1 MTIQID
7 LSTQFDL
14 PSHLKLSLD
23 QGQILLA
30 DERMIMLHIGAMGSL
45 RKELID
51 TLGIERARGLLTRM
65 GYASGVR
72 DAKLSR
78 KLMPDA
84 SDEELMRMGPKL
96 HMLEGIVKVSPMK
109 IDIDIARGKYFG
121 DLIWE
126 NAYEAEVH
134 IEQFGVHTEAV
145 CWTQIGYAT
154 GYTSEIVGRFI
165 LYREPE
171 CCGKGDRHCR
181 NVGKPVDE
189 WEGDVEEEL
198 KYFNPEPIADQLLK
212 LQEEVA
218 HLRYSLD
225 EETVLGDMVGNAP
238 PFLQACEMLKKAGES
253 NVTALLLGETGVG
266 KEMFARALHSIS
278 ARADKHFV
286 AINCA
291 AIPEALIESEL
302 FGVERGAYTGAQHSR
317 PGRFERAH
325 GGTLFLDEVGEL
337 SPAAQAKLLRVLQ
350 EGEFERIGDSRTR
363 KVNVRLVAATNVD
376 LQQAVDEGRFRAD
389 LYYRLNIFPILIPAL
404 RERQEDIPALA
415 NRFLEKYT
423 ALHGKRITG
432 ISAGALNALMNYDW
446 PGNIRELENIIE
458 RGVIIA
464 ANDSRIDIQ
473 NLFPCVNVEQTQASA
488 ESPPSCA
495 MEMPKS
501 PGIDQLVDHLLD
513 GAVPLDDL
521 EERLLATAVS
531 RAKGNLSRAARMLGI
546 TRPQISYRMKK
557 RAKQLQQEEGGLP
570 RKISYHLP

>member
-1 MTIQID
+1 MTIHID
-7 LSTQFDL
+7 LSREFHL
-14 PSHLKLSLD
+14 PSEMALSLEEGRIQLSD
-23 QGQILLA
+23 Q
-30 DERMIMLHIGAMGSL
+30 RMIMLHVDAMGSL

-84 SDEELMRMGPKL
+84 SDEELMLMGPRL
-96 HMLEGIVKVSPMK
+96 HMVVGIVKVSPIK
-109 IDIDIARGKYFG
+109 IDIDIAHGKYYG

-126 NAYEAEVH
+126 HSYEADVH
-134 IEQFGVHTEAV
+134 LEQFGVHTEAV
-145 CWTQIGYAT
+145 CWTQIGYAS

-171 CCGKGDRHCR
+171 CCGMGDRHCR
-181 NVGKPVDE
+181 NVGKPIEE
-189 WEGDVEEEL
+189 WDGDVEEDL
-198 KYFNPEPIADQLLK
+198 KYFNPDHIADQLLK

-225 EETVLGDMVGNAP
+225 EETAPGDMVGSTPA
-238 PFLQACEMLKKAGES
+238 FLRTCEFLKKAGES
-253 NVTALLLGETGVG
+253 NVTVLLLGETGVG
-266 KEMFARALHSIS
+266 KEMFARSLHAIS
-278 ARADKHFV
+278 ARGDKNFV

-291 AIPEALIESEL
+291 AIPESLIESEL
-302 FGVERGAYTGAQHSR
+302 FGVEKGAYTGAQHSR

-363 KVNVRLVAATNVD
+363 KVNVRLIAATNVD
-376 LQQAVDEGRFRAD
+376 LQQAVDAGRFRAD
-389 LYYRLNIFPILIPAL
+389 LYYRLNVFPLLIPSL
-404 RERQEDIPALA
+404 RERRDDIPALV

-423 ALHGKRITG
+423 ALHGKRIDGVTDR
-432 ISAGALNALMNYDW
+432 ALRALMSYDW

-464 ANDSRIDIQ
+464 ANDTRIDVTS
-473 NLFPCVNVEQTQASA
+473 LFPSLDIEQPPASQPLPGQTA
-488 ESPPSCA
+488 ESA
-495 MEMPKS
+495 VTQQS
-501 PGIDQLVDHLLD
+501 PLGLDRMVDLLLD
-513 GAVPLDDL
+513 QNVALATL
-521 EERLLATAVS
+521 ENRLLDRAVS
-531 RAKGNLSRAARMLGI
+531 RTRGNLASAGRLLGL
-546 TRPQISYRMKK
+546 TRPQMAYRMKK
-557 RAKQLQQEEGGLP
+557 HSAR
-570 RKISYHLP
+570 

>member
-7 LSTQFDL
+7 LSSQFNL
-14 PSHLKLSLD
+14 PSELNLSLEE
-23 QGQILLA
+23 GRIYLS

-45 RKELID
+45 RKELIE

-72 DAKLSR
+72 DAKLAR
-78 KLMPDA
+78 KLMPNA
-84 SDEELMRMGPKL
+84 SDEELMLMGPKL
-96 HMLEGIVKVSPMK
+96 HMVEGIVKVSPIK
-109 IDIDIARGKYFG
+109 IDVDIANGRYFG

-126 NAYEAEVH
+126 HSYEADVH
-134 IEQFGVHTEAV
+134 IDQFGVHTESV

-165 LYREPE
+165 LYKEPE
-171 CCGKGDRHCR
+171 CCGMGDRHCR
-181 NVGKPVDE
+181 NVGKPVED
-189 WEGDVEEEL
+189 WEGDVEEDL
-198 KYFNPEPIADQLLK
+198 KYFNPDHIADQLLK

-225 EETVLGDMVGNAP
+225 EETAPGDMVGSAP
-238 PFLQACEMLKKAGES
+238 PFLKTCEMLKKAGES
-253 NVTALLLGETGVG
+253 NVTVLLLGETGVG

-278 ARADKHFV
+278 SRAERNFI

-291 AIPEALIESEL
+291 AIPESLIESEL
-302 FGVERGAYTGAQHSR
+302 FGVEKGAYTGAQHSR

-376 LQQAVDEGRFRAD
+376 LQQAVDAGKFRAD

-404 RERQEDIPALA
+404 RERDGDIPALV

-423 ALHGKRITG
+423 ALHGKRTPGITERAL
-432 ISAGALNALMNYDW
+432 SALRNYNW

-458 RGVIIA
+458 RGVIIT
-464 ANDSRIDIQ
+464 ANDTHIDLP
-473 NLFPCVNVEQTQASA
+473 NLFPELSVEAPVTTQTQTSTLAETPTPQTNDHSLDRMLDQILDQKIPLGTVENRLLDRAVERARGNLASA
-488 ESPPSCA
+488 
-495 MEMPKS
+495 
-501 PGIDQLVDHLLD
+501 G
-513 GAVPLDDL
+513 
-521 EERLLATAVS
+521 
-531 RAKGNLSRAARMLGI
+531 RMLGLS
-546 TRPQISYRMKK
+546 RPQMAYRLKK
-557 RAKQLQQEEGGLP
+557 YSTP
-570 RKISYHLP
+570 

>member
-7 LSTQFDL
+7 LTSAFKL
-14 PSHLKLSLD
+14 PAELKLSLEK
-23 QGQILLA
+23 GRILLS
-30 DERMIMLHIGAMGSL
+30 DQRMIMLHIGAMGSL
-45 RKELID
+45 RKELIE

-72 DAKLSR
+72 DAKLTR

-96 HMLEGIVKVSPMK
+96 HMLEGIVKVSPIK
-109 IDIDIARGKYFG
+109 IDIDIAHGKYFG

-126 NAYEAEVH
+126 HSYEADVH
-134 IEQFGVHTEAV
+134 IEQFGVHTESV

-171 CCGKGDRHCR
+171 CCGMGDRHCR
-181 NVGKPVDE
+181 NVGKPIED
-189 WEGDVEEEL
+189 WDDDVERDL
-198 KYFNPEPIADQLLK
+198 KYFNPDHIADQLLK

-225 EETVLGDMVGNAP
+225 EERAPGDMVGNTP
-238 PFLQACEMLKKAGES
+238 SFLQTCEMLKKAGES
-253 NVTALLLGETGVG
+253 NVTVLLLGETGVG
-266 KEMFARALHSIS
+266 KEMFARALHGIS
-278 ARADKHFV
+278 SRADRHFI
-286 AINCA
+286 AINCS

-302 FGVERGAYTGAQHSR
+302 FGVEKGAYTGAQHSR

-376 LQQAVDEGRFRAD
+376 LQQAVDAGRFRAD
-389 LYYRLNIFPILIPAL
+389 LYYRLNIFPIRIPAL
-404 RERQEDIPALA
+404 RERLEDIPALV

-423 ALHGKRITG
+423 ARHGKRITG
-432 ISAGALNALMNYDW
+432 ISERALDALQNYDW
-446 PGNIRELENIIE
+446 PGNIRELENMIE

-464 ANDSRIDIQ
+464 ANDTRIDIPH
-473 NLFPCVNVEQTQASA
+473 LFPHVNIEQPPAASA
-488 ESPPSCA
+488 TKAVAEDVAVVLQTHASL
-495 MEMPKS
+495 
-501 PGIDQLVDHLLD
+501 DRVLDHLLD
-513 GAVPLDDL
+513 QNVSIATIENGLLDKAV
-521 EERLLATAVS
+521 ERA
-531 RAKGNLSRAARMLGI
+531 RGNLSFAGRMLGL
-546 TRPQISYRMKK
+546 TRPQIAYRLKK
-557 RAKQLQQEEGGLP
+557 YANR
-570 RKISYHLP
+570 

>member
-7 LSTQFDL
+7 LSSQFNL
-14 PSHLKLSLD
+14 PSELNLSLEE
-23 QGQILLA
+23 GRIYLS

-45 RKELID
+45 RKELIE

-72 DAKLSR
+72 DAKLAR
-78 KLMPDA
+78 KLMPNA
-84 SDEELMRMGPKL
+84 SDEELMLMGPKL
-96 HMLEGIVKVSPMK
+96 HMVEGIVKVSPIK
-109 IDIDIARGKYFG
+109 IDVDIANGRYFG

-126 NAYEAEVH
+126 HSYEADVH
-134 IEQFGVHTEAV
+134 IDQFGVHTESV

-165 LYREPE
+165 LYKEPE
-171 CCGKGDRHCR
+171 CCGMGDRHCR
-181 NVGKPVDE
+181 NVGKPVED
-189 WEGDVEEEL
+189 WEGDVEEDL
-198 KYFNPEPIADQLLK
+198 KYFNPDHIADQLLK

-225 EETVLGDMVGNAP
+225 EETAPGDMVGSAP
-238 PFLQACEMLKKAGES
+238 PFLKTCEMLKKAGES
-253 NVTALLLGETGVG
+253 NVTVLLLGETGVG

-278 ARADKHFV
+278 SRAERNFI

-291 AIPEALIESEL
+291 AIPESLIESEL
-302 FGVERGAYTGAQHSR
+302 FGVEKGAYTGAQHSR

-376 LQQAVDEGRFRAD
+376 LQQAVDAGKFRAD

-404 RERQEDIPALA
+404 RERDGDIPALV

-423 ALHGKRITG
+423 ALHGKRTPGITERAL
-432 ISAGALNALMNYDW
+432 SALRNYNW

-458 RGVIIA
+458 RGVIIT
-464 ANDSRIDIQ
+464 ANDTHIDLP
-473 NLFPCVNVEQTQASA
+473 NLFPELSVEAPATAQTQTSTLAETPTPQTNDHSLDRMLDQILDQKIPLGTVENRLLDRAVERARGNLASA
-488 ESPPSCA
+488 
-495 MEMPKS
+495 
-501 PGIDQLVDHLLD
+501 G
-513 GAVPLDDL
+513 
-521 EERLLATAVS
+521 
-531 RAKGNLSRAARMLGI
+531 RMLGL
-546 TRPQISYRMKK
+546 TRPQMAYRLKK
-557 RAKQLQQEEGGLP
+557 YSAP
-570 RKISYHLP
+570 

>member
-7 LSTQFDL
+7 LSSQFNL
-14 PSHLKLSLD
+14 PSELNLSLEE
-23 QGQILLA
+23 GRIYLS

-45 RKELID
+45 RKELIE

-72 DAKLSR
+72 DAKLAR
-78 KLMPDA
+78 KLMPNA
-84 SDEELMRMGPKL
+84 SDEELMLMGPKL
-96 HMLEGIVKVSPMK
+96 HMVEGIVKVSPIK
-109 IDIDIARGKYFG
+109 IDVDIANGRYFG

-126 NAYEAEVH
+126 HSYEADVH
-134 IEQFGVHTEAV
+134 IDQFGVHTESV

-165 LYREPE
+165 LYKEPE
-171 CCGKGDRHCR
+171 CCGMGDRHCR
-181 NVGKPVDE
+181 NVGKPVED
-189 WEGDVEEEL
+189 WEGDVEEDL
-198 KYFNPEPIADQLLK
+198 KYFNPDHIADQLLK

-225 EETVLGDMVGNAP
+225 EETAPGDMVGSAP
-238 PFLQACEMLKKAGES
+238 PFLKTCEMLKKAGES
-253 NVTALLLGETGVG
+253 NVTVLLLGETGVG

-278 ARADKHFV
+278 SRAERNFI

-291 AIPEALIESEL
+291 AIPESLIESEL
-302 FGVERGAYTGAQHSR
+302 FGVEKGAYTGAQHSR

-376 LQQAVDEGRFRAD
+376 LQQAVDAGKFRAD

-404 RERQEDIPALA
+404 RERDGDIPALV

-423 ALHGKRITG
+423 ALHGKRTPGITERAL
-432 ISAGALNALMNYDW
+432 SALRNYNW

-458 RGVIIA
+458 RGVIIT
-464 ANDSRIDIQ
+464 ANDTHIDLP
-473 NLFPCVNVEQTQASA
+473 NLFPELSVEAAVTAQTQPPTLA
-488 ESPPSCA
+488 ESPTPQTNDHSLDR
-495 MEMPKS
+495 ML
-501 PGIDQLVDHLLD
+501 DQILDQKIPLGTVENRLLD
-513 GAVPLDDL
+513 RAV
-521 EERLLATAVS
+521 ERA
-531 RAKGNLSRAARMLGI
+531 RGNLASAGRMLGLS
-546 TRPQISYRMKK
+546 RPQMAYRLKK
-557 RAKQLQQEEGGLP
+557 YSTP
-570 RKISYHLP
+570 

>member
-7 LSTQFDL
+7 LSAQFNL
-14 PSHLKLSLD
+14 PSELNLSLEE
-23 QGQILLA
+23 GRIYLS

-45 RKELID
+45 RKELIE

-72 DAKLSR
+72 DAKLAR
-78 KLMPDA
+78 KLMPNA
-84 SDEELMRMGPKL
+84 SDEELMLMGPKL
-96 HMLEGIVKVSPMK
+96 HMVEGIVKVSPIK
-109 IDIDIARGKYFG
+109 IDVDIANGRYFG

-126 NAYEAEVH
+126 HSYEADVH
-134 IEQFGVHTEAV
+134 IDQFGVHTESV

-165 LYREPE
+165 LYKEPE
-171 CCGKGDRHCR
+171 CCGMGDRHCR
-181 NVGKPVDE
+181 NVGKPVED
-189 WEGDVEEEL
+189 WEGDVEEDL
-198 KYFNPEPIADQLLK
+198 KYFNPDHIADQLLK

-225 EETVLGDMVGNAP
+225 EETAPGDMVGSAP
-238 PFLQACEMLKKAGES
+238 PFLKTCEMLKKAGES
-253 NVTALLLGETGVG
+253 NVTVLLLGETGVG

-278 ARADKHFV
+278 SRAERNFI

-291 AIPEALIESEL
+291 AIPESLIESEL
-302 FGVERGAYTGAQHSR
+302 FGVEKGAYTGAQHSR

-376 LQQAVDEGRFRAD
+376 LQQAVDAGKFRAD

-404 RERQEDIPALA
+404 REREGDIPALV

-423 ALHGKRITG
+423 ALHGKRTPGITERAL
-432 ISAGALNALMNYDW
+432 SALRNYNW

-458 RGVIIA
+458 RGVIIT
-464 ANDSRIDIQ
+464 ANDTHIDLP
-473 NLFPCVNVEQTQASA
+473 NLFPELSVEPTVTAQTQTPTLA
-488 ESPPSCA
+488 ESPTTQTNDHSLER
-495 MEMPKS
+495 ML
-501 PGIDQLVDHLLD
+501 DQILDQNIPLGTVENRLLD
-513 GAVPLDDL
+513 RAV
-521 EERLLATAVS
+521 ERA
-531 RAKGNLSRAARMLGI
+531 RGNLASAGRMLGL
-546 TRPQISYRMKK
+546 TRPQMAYRLKK
-557 RAKQLQQEEGGLP
+557 YSTP
-570 RKISYHLP
+570 

>member
-7 LSTQFDL
+7 LSSQFNL
-14 PSHLKLSLD
+14 PSELNLSLEE
-23 QGQILLA
+23 GRIYLS

-45 RKELID
+45 RKELIE

-72 DAKLSR
+72 DAKLAR
-78 KLMPDA
+78 KLMPNA
-84 SDEELMRMGPKL
+84 SDEELMLMGPKL
-96 HMLEGIVKVSPMK
+96 HMVEGIVKVSPIK
-109 IDIDIARGKYFG
+109 IDVDIANGRYFG

-126 NAYEAEVH
+126 HSYEADVH
-134 IEQFGVHTEAV
+134 IDQFGVHTESV

-165 LYREPE
+165 LYKEPE
-171 CCGKGDRHCR
+171 CCGMGDRHCR
-181 NVGKPVDE
+181 NVGKPVEE
-189 WEGDVEEEL
+189 WEGDVEEDL
-198 KYFNPEPIADQLLK
+198 KYFNPDHIADQLLK

-225 EETVLGDMVGNAP
+225 EETAPGDMVGSAP
-238 PFLQACEMLKKAGES
+238 PFLKTCEMLKKAGES
-253 NVTALLLGETGVG
+253 NVTVLLLGETGVG

-278 ARADKHFV
+278 SRAERNFI

-291 AIPEALIESEL
+291 AIPESLIESEL
-302 FGVERGAYTGAQHSR
+302 FGVEKGAYTGAQHSR

-376 LQQAVDEGRFRAD
+376 LQQAVDAGKFRAD

-404 RERQEDIPALA
+404 RERDGDIPALV

-423 ALHGKRITG
+423 ALHGKRTPGITERAL
-432 ISAGALNALMNYDW
+432 SALRNYNW

-458 RGVIIA
+458 RGVIIT
-464 ANDSRIDIQ
+464 ANDTLIDLP
-473 NLFPCVNVEQTQASA
+473 NLFPELSVETPVTAQTQTSTLTETPTPQANDHSLDRMLDQILDQKIPLGTVENRLLDRAVERARGNLASA
-488 ESPPSCA
+488 
-495 MEMPKS
+495 
-501 PGIDQLVDHLLD
+501 G
-513 GAVPLDDL
+513 
-521 EERLLATAVS
+521 
-531 RAKGNLSRAARMLGI
+531 RMLGL
-546 TRPQISYRMKK
+546 TRPQMAYRLKK
-557 RAKQLQQEEGGLP
+557 YSTP
-570 RKISYHLP
+570 

>member
-7 LSTQFDL
+7 LSSQFNL
-14 PSHLKLSLD
+14 PSELNLSLEE
-23 QGQILLA
+23 GRIYLS

-45 RKELID
+45 RKELIE

-72 DAKLSR
+72 DAKLAR
-78 KLMPDA
+78 KLMPNA
-84 SDEELMRMGPKL
+84 SDEELMLMGPKL
-96 HMLEGIVKVSPMK
+96 HMVEGIVKVSPIK
-109 IDIDIARGKYFG
+109 IDVDIANGRYFG

-126 NAYEAEVH
+126 HSYEADVH
-134 IEQFGVHTEAV
+134 IDQFGVHTESV

-165 LYREPE
+165 LYKEPE
-171 CCGKGDRHCR
+171 CCGMGDRHCR
-181 NVGKPVDE
+181 NVGKPVED
-189 WEGDVEEEL
+189 WEGDVEEDL
-198 KYFNPEPIADQLLK
+198 KYFNPDHIADQLLK

-225 EETVLGDMVGNAP
+225 EETAPGDMVGSAP
-238 PFLQACEMLKKAGES
+238 PFLKTCEMLKKAGES
-253 NVTALLLGETGVG
+253 NVTVLLLGETGVG

-278 ARADKHFV
+278 SRAERNFI

-291 AIPEALIESEL
+291 AIPESLIESEL
-302 FGVERGAYTGAQHSR
+302 FGVEKGAYTGAQHSR

-376 LQQAVDEGRFRAD
+376 LQQAVDAGKFRAD

-404 RERQEDIPALA
+404 RERDGDIPALV

-423 ALHGKRITG
+423 ALHGKRTPGITERAL
-432 ISAGALNALMNYDW
+432 SALRNYNW

-458 RGVIIA
+458 RGVIIT
-464 ANDSRIDIQ
+464 ANDTHIDLP
-473 NLFPCVNVEQTQASA
+473 NLFPELSVDAPVTTQTQTSTLAETPTPQTNDHSLDRMLDQILDQKIPLGTVENRLLDRAVERARGNLASA
-488 ESPPSCA
+488 
-495 MEMPKS
+495 
-501 PGIDQLVDHLLD
+501 G
-513 GAVPLDDL
+513 
-521 EERLLATAVS
+521 
-531 RAKGNLSRAARMLGI
+531 RMLGL
-546 TRPQISYRMKK
+546 TRPQMAYRLKK
-557 RAKQLQQEEGGLP
+557 YSAP
-570 RKISYHLP
+570 

>member
-7 LSTQFDL
+7 LSSQFNL
-14 PSHLKLSLD
+14 PSELNLSLEE
-23 QGQILLA
+23 GRIYLS

-45 RKELID
+45 RKELIE

-72 DAKLSR
+72 DAKLAR
-78 KLMPDA
+78 KLMPNA
-84 SDEELMRMGPKL
+84 SDEELMLMGPKL
-96 HMLEGIVKVSPMK
+96 HMVEGIVKVSPIK
-109 IDIDIARGKYFG
+109 IDVDIANGRYFG

-126 NAYEAEVH
+126 HSYEADVH
-134 IEQFGVHTEAV
+134 IDQFGVHTESV

-165 LYREPE
+165 LYKEPE
-171 CCGKGDRHCR
+171 CCGMGDRHCR
-181 NVGKPVDE
+181 NVGKPVED
-189 WEGDVEEEL
+189 WEGDVEEDL
-198 KYFNPEPIADQLLK
+198 KYFNPDHIADQLLK

-225 EETVLGDMVGNAP
+225 EETAPGDMVGSAP
-238 PFLQACEMLKKAGES
+238 PFLKTCEMLKKAGES
-253 NVTALLLGETGVG
+253 NVTVLLLGETGVG

-278 ARADKHFV
+278 SRAERNFI

-291 AIPEALIESEL
+291 AIPESLIESEL
-302 FGVERGAYTGAQHSR
+302 FGVEKGAYTGAQHSR

-376 LQQAVDEGRFRAD
+376 LQQAVDAGKFRAD

-404 RERQEDIPALA
+404 RERDGDIPALV

-423 ALHGKRITG
+423 ALHGKRTPGITERAL
-432 ISAGALNALMNYDW
+432 SALRNYNW

-458 RGVIIA
+458 RGVIIT
-464 ANDSRIDIQ
+464 ANDTHIDLP
-473 NLFPCVNVEQTQASA
+473 NLFPELSVEAPVTTQTQTSTLAETPTPQTNDHSLDRMLDQILDQKIPLGTVENRLLDRAVERARGNLASA
-488 ESPPSCA
+488 
-495 MEMPKS
+495 
-501 PGIDQLVDHLLD
+501 G
-513 GAVPLDDL
+513 
-521 EERLLATAVS
+521 
-531 RAKGNLSRAARMLGI
+531 RMLGL
-546 TRPQISYRMKK
+546 TRPQMAYRLKK
-557 RAKQLQQEEGGLP
+557 YSTP
-570 RKISYHLP
+570 

>member
-7 LSTQFDL
+7 LSSQFNL
-14 PSHLKLSLD
+14 PSELNLSLEE
-23 QGQILLA
+23 GRIYLS

-45 RKELID
+45 RKELIE

-72 DAKLSR
+72 DAKLAR
-78 KLMPDA
+78 KLMPNA
-84 SDEELMRMGPKL
+84 SDEELMLMGPKL
-96 HMLEGIVKVSPMK
+96 HMVEGIVKVSPIK
-109 IDIDIARGKYFG
+109 IDVDIANGRYFG

-126 NAYEAEVH
+126 HSYEADVH
-134 IEQFGVHTEAV
+134 IDQFGVHTESV

-165 LYREPE
+165 LYKEPE
-171 CCGKGDRHCR
+171 CCGMGDRHCR
-181 NVGKPVDE
+181 NVGKPVED
-189 WEGDVEEEL
+189 WEGDVEEDL
-198 KYFNPEPIADQLLK
+198 KYFNPDHIADQLLK

-225 EETVLGDMVGNAP
+225 EETAPGDMVGSAP
-238 PFLQACEMLKKAGES
+238 PFLKTCEMLKKAGES
-253 NVTALLLGETGVG
+253 NVTVLLLGETGVG

-278 ARADKHFV
+278 SRAERNFI

-291 AIPEALIESEL
+291 AIPESLIESEL
-302 FGVERGAYTGAQHSR
+302 FGVEKGAYTGAQHSR

-376 LQQAVDEGRFRAD
+376 LQQAVDAGKFRAD

-404 RERQEDIPALA
+404 RERDGDIPALV

-423 ALHGKRITG
+423 ALHGKRTPGITERAL
-432 ISAGALNALMNYDW
+432 SALRNYNW

-458 RGVIIA
+458 RGVIIT
-464 ANDSRIDIQ
+464 ANDTHIDLP
-473 NLFPCVNVEQTQASA
+473 NLFPELSVEAPVTTQTQTSTLVETPTPQTNDHSLDRMLDQILDQKIPLGTVENRLLDRAVERARGNLASA
-488 ESPPSCA
+488 
-495 MEMPKS
+495 
-501 PGIDQLVDHLLD
+501 G
-513 GAVPLDDL
+513 
-521 EERLLATAVS
+521 
-531 RAKGNLSRAARMLGI
+531 RMLGL
-546 TRPQISYRMKK
+546 TRPQMAYRLKK
-557 RAKQLQQEEGGLP
+557 YSTP
-570 RKISYHLP
+570 

>member
-7 LSTQFDL
+7 LSSQFNL
-14 PSHLKLSLD
+14 PSELNLSLEE
-23 QGQILLA
+23 GRIYLS

-45 RKELID
+45 RKELIE

-72 DAKLSR
+72 DAKLAR
-78 KLMPDA
+78 KLMPNA
-84 SDEELMRMGPKL
+84 SDEELMLMGPKL
-96 HMLEGIVKVSPMK
+96 HMVEGIVKVSPIK
-109 IDIDIARGKYFG
+109 IDVDIANGRYFG

-126 NAYEAEVH
+126 HSYEADVH
-134 IEQFGVHTEAV
+134 IDQFGVHTESV

-165 LYREPE
+165 LYKEPE
-171 CCGKGDRHCR
+171 CCGMGDRHCR
-181 NVGKPVDE
+181 NVGKPVED
-189 WEGDVEEEL
+189 WEGDVEEDL
-198 KYFNPEPIADQLLK
+198 KYFNPDHIADQLLK

-225 EETVLGDMVGNAP
+225 EETAPGDMVGSAP
-238 PFLQACEMLKKAGES
+238 PFLKTCEMLKKAGES
-253 NVTALLLGETGVG
+253 NVTVLLLGETGVG

-278 ARADKHFV
+278 SRAERNFI

-291 AIPEALIESEL
+291 AIPESLIESEL
-302 FGVERGAYTGAQHSR
+302 FGVEKGAYTGAQHSR

-376 LQQAVDEGRFRAD
+376 LQQAVDAGKFRAD

-404 RERQEDIPALA
+404 REREGDIPALV

-423 ALHGKRITG
+423 ALHGKRTPGITERAL
-432 ISAGALNALMNYDW
+432 SALRNYNW

-458 RGVIIA
+458 RGVIIT
-464 ANDSRIDIQ
+464 ANDTHIDLP
-473 NLFPCVNVEQTQASA
+473 NLFPELSVEAPVTTQTQTSTLVETPTPQTNDHSLDRMLDQILDQKIPLGTVENRLLDRAVERARGNLASA
-488 ESPPSCA
+488 
-495 MEMPKS
+495 
-501 PGIDQLVDHLLD
+501 G
-513 GAVPLDDL
+513 
-521 EERLLATAVS
+521 
-531 RAKGNLSRAARMLGI
+531 RMLGLS
-546 TRPQISYRMKK
+546 RPQMAYRLKK
-557 RAKQLQQEEGGLP
+557 YSTP
-570 RKISYHLP
+570 